1 MNSFYPQE
9 LQQHSLAIQPESA
22 ASSAQISHVNGLI
35 VSEDDQDRP
44 DLQQQRAQGNV
55 LHEDRI
61 FPRIVRRL
69 SRARWFCLIRRI
81 FYYQNG
87 RERSDVR
94 LNPLNSGAWICFEV
108 VMVLAQIVSALVIL
122 VLSRHE
128 KPVSPLRLWVVG
140 YAFGCCVSLP
150 LLYWRYK
157 HPCLHNSHPDPNTN
171 TRRLN
176 FSSASSH
183 VRPHDY
189 AGRTAGTDPATI
201 NSSNGGVINGESRI
215 SLFMERCRMSLDF
228 FFAVWF
234 VIGNVWVFGTRREFA
249 ENAPSLYRLCIA
261 LLALSCIG
269 YALPFILFAVLCCC
283 MPCISTLLGYDMSS
297 QAKERGAST
306 YDIASLP
313 THRFKSMSDV
323 KRKKE
328 QITDSDQENDP
339 NYVGGGYI
347 ILDTAGR
354 KRSVSAEDAECC
366 ICLTRYKDNELLKE
380 LPCTHL
386 FHVGCVDQWLKI
398 NSSCPLCKRQLN
410 GSMIMADH
418 TSSASRYEIFS

>member
-1 MNSFYPQE
+1 MMNSFYPLE
-9 LQQHSLAIQPESA
+9 SQQHSVAIQPESA
-22 ASSAQISHVNGLI
+22 ASSAQISQGNGLI
-35 VSEDDQDRP
+35 VSEDDPDRP

-55 LHEDRI
+55 HEDTV

-81 FYYQNG
+81 FHYQNG
-87 RERSDVR
+87 REGSDVR
-94 LNPLNSGAWICFEV
+94 LNPLNTGTWICFEV
-108 VMVLAQIVSALVIL
+108 AMVLAQIVSALVIL
-122 VLSRHE
+122 VLSRYE

-157 HPCLHNSHPDPNTN
+157 HPCFDQISHVDQNSNI
-171 TRRLN
+171 RRLN
-176 FSSASSH
+176 FSSVSSH
-183 VRPHDY
+183 ARAHDY

-201 NSSNGGVINGESRI
+201 NSSNGGLTNGESRL

-249 ENAPSLYRLCIA
+249 EDAPSLYRLCIA

-283 MPCISTLLGYDMSS
+283 MPCISTLFGYDLSS

-306 YDIASLP
+306 YDIAALP

-323 KRKKE
+323 KRKNE
-328 QITDSDQENDP
+328 RTETEQENDT
-339 NYVGGGYI
+339 NYGGGGYI

-354 KRSVSAEDAECC
+354 KRSVSPEDAECC
-366 ICLTRYKDNELLKE
+366 ICLTKYKDSELLKE
-380 LPCTHL
+380 LPCAHL

-410 GSMIMADH
+410 GSRNMADH
-418 TSSASRYEIFS
+418 ISPTSRYDIFF